1 MESMSIFLL
10 KDPHCVLIHIPKTG
24 GTSIRKGVW
33 KKNYEGPAF
42 GSVPD
47 HWRGFFKFAF
57 VRHPLDRLVSAY
69 KMFSEGAI
77 GDQDWSMAS
86 DHRDLTF
93 EEFLDIVM
101 DETIIF
107 DERRSTFEEKI
118 RHHTIPQ
125 THPFNALADA
135 DFVGRYEN
143 LEKDF
148 QFVAERV
155 GALRHLPRMHYT
167 RRGHWQDY
175 FSPALEERCRAY
187 FAEDFDR
194 LGY

>member
-1 MESMSIFLL
+1 MSIFLL
-10 KDPHCVLIHIPKTG
+10 KDPTCVLIHIPKTG

-42 GSVPD
+42 WRVPD
-47 HWRGFFKFAF
+47 AWKAHFKFAF

-77 GDQDWSMAS
+77 GDADWQLPP
-86 DHRDLTF
+86 DRRDLSF
-93 EEFLDIVM
+93 DEFIDIVM

-107 DERRSTFEEKI
+107 DERRATFEEKI

-125 THPFNALADA
+125 THPFNALDDA

-143 LEKDF
+143 LAQDF
-148 QFVAERV
+148 EVVARRV
-155 GALRHLPRMHYT
+155 GVQTPLPRMHYT
-167 RRGHWQDY
+167 LRGDWREF
-175 FSPALEERCRAY
+175 FSPQVEARCRRFY
-187 FAEDFDR
+187 EEDFAR

>member
-1 MESMSIFLL
+1 MSIFLL
-10 KDPHCVLIHIPKTG
+10 KDPVCVLIHIPKTG

-42 GSVPD
+42 WRVPD
-47 HWRGFFKFAF
+47 EWRGHFKFAF

-77 GDQDWSMAS
+77 GDADWQLPA
-86 DHRDLTF
+86 DRRDLTF
-93 EEFLDIVM
+93 PEFIEIVL

-107 DERRSTFEEKI
+107 DERRATFEEKI

-143 LEKDF
+143 LAQDF
-148 QFVAERV
+148 EVVARQV
-155 GALRHLPRMHYT
+155 GVKPPLPRMHYT
-167 RRGHWQDY
+167 LRGDWREF
-175 FSPALEERCRAY
+175 FSPEIEARCRRFY
-187 FAEDFDR
+187 EEDFGR